1 MPHIATFLAYA
12 EGTADEVNEK
22 VVSFTEQRRVVPC
35 GLWRDAEVP
44 GWVVTE
50 LTCYDSAVDR
60 DPAEVAG
67 LLAEAL
73 AIVLP

>member
-1 MPHIATFLAYA
+1 M
-12 EGTADEVNEK
+12 
-22 VVSFTEQRRVVPC
+22 PC
-35 GLWRDAEVP
+35 GLWQDAEVP

-67 LLAEAL
+67 LMAEAL